1 MLGIIILAN
10 SVVGE
15 KSKVASRALLKS
27 LLMSQVFALIFSL
40 VAAFAPQYFW
50 LLVIAFMLII
60 PFTMGFGALKARA
73 TGKYKEI
80 VSARRLFKEDNAM
93 DLAMRDPRLSSELG
107 QQMKML
113 LYSLVTLPLFIVVSI
128 GYRNYVLPYF
138 QNSGDILIRFLGFLI
153 MYEIFVGIGRL
164 VQVFMMRKS
173 GFTLMIPQKYIVT
186 EKGVIGKG
194 VTLSFPLKNY
204 KIEADYRRK
213 FVQLIPTKTSGRVK
227 TITRFYTKDVE
238 RLKKIL
244 EKYAL
249 EETGSSESLKEKS

>member
-1 MLGIIILAN
+1 MP
-10 SVVGE
+10 
-15 KSKVASRALLKS
+15 SRTLLRS
-27 LLMSQVFALIFSL
+27 LLMSQVFAIVFSL

-80 VSARRLFKEDNAM
+80 INARRLFKEDNAM
-93 DLAMRDPRLSSELG
+93 DLAMRDPKLSSELG
-107 QQMKML
+107 QQMKMM
-113 LYSLVTLPLFIVVSI
+113 LYSFVTLPLFIVVSM
-128 GYRNYVLPYF
+128 GYRSYVLPYF
-138 QNSGDILIRFLGFLI
+138 QNSNDIAIRFLGFLI

-164 VQVFMMRKS
+164 VQAFMMRKT
-173 GFTLMIPQKYIVT
+173 GFTLMIPQKYIIT

-213 FVQLIPTKTSGRVK
+213 FVQLVPTKTSGRMR

-249 EETGSSESLKEKS
+249 ETTTSETFEETSKTGKAS